1 MRLAGSNRWRAG
13 GGLFVAAAFVYVGAE
28 TVAALAWNT
37 PRYSYATNLISDLG
51 VPTCGPYNGREV
63 CSPLHN
69 VMNAGLAIKGLLFA
83 GGAVLLSRFAARPR
97 LLLLAAGLH
106 AVGSCLVGG
115 VPETTP
121 SPWNL
126 GHGAGALL
134 AIVGGNALFVIAG
147 SVALRESLPTW
158 ASGGL
163 VVTGTVGI
171 CAFAY
176 FVLAGAAGLPHP
188 GGPGSVERLSV
199 YAVTAGELLLGGWA
213 IARGGAVRSV

>member
-1 MRLAGSNRWRAG
+1 MRRAGSNRWRAG
-13 GGLFVAAAFVYVGAE
+13 GGLFVAAACVYVGAE
-28 TVAALAWNT
+28 TVAALAWHT

-51 VPTCGPYNGREV
+51 ATTCGPYNGREV
-63 CSPLHN
+63 CSPLHD

-83 GGAVLLSRFAARPR
+83 GGAVLLSRSATRPR
-97 LLLLAAGLH
+97 LLIVAAGLH

-121 SPWNL
+121 PPWNV

-134 AIVGGNALFVIAG
+134 AIVGGNAAFVIAG
-147 SVALRESLPTW
+147 STALREILPAW
-158 ASGGL
+158 LRRLL
-163 VVTGTVGI
+163 VVLGIVGI

-188 GGPGSVERLSV
+188 GGAGSVERLSV
-199 YAVTAGELLLGGWA
+199 YTITAGELLLGGWA
-213 IARGGAVRSV
+213 MLRRRTI